1 MTCDP
6 ALSMLPSPC
15 FRNPHGAHI
24 RPMTDTPPDA
34 PDRPPGPGRR
44 DLLLAGGTLAVASVI
59 TIRPA
64 LAQATGSILACDIPV
79 RTAIGPDGE
88 PVRPDT
94 PGAAPPRVF
103 KGEDVKRALNGG
115 PLPGASS
122 EQSDA
127 YLNYIRRLQRGDAG
141 FTCFASIQ
149 NPRR

>member
-1 MTCDP
+1 
-6 ALSMLPSPC
+6 
-15 FRNPHGAHI
+15 
-24 RPMTDTPPDA
+24 MTDTPDPTPA
-34 PDRPPGPGRR
+34 GPVPSRVPSRR
-44 DLLLAGGTLAVASVI
+44 DVLMAGGAVAATSVI

-64 LAQATGSILACDIPV
+64 LAQTTGSILTCDIPV
-79 RTAIGPDGE
+79 RTAVGPDGSA
-88 PVRPDT
+88 VRPDT

-103 KGEDVKRALNGG
+103 KGRDVRKAMTGSS
-115 PLPGASS
+115 LPGTTS